1 MPSRTQRRRT
11 QRSIRGAQLSWPLIF
26 SSQRFTHS
34 SRGIWRDYCM
44 QICKRYTTQY
54 CVSLRNANVF
64 FMYVNLHN
72 IYSVSRLQR
81 RHLYFGRL
89 SISASVTV
97 ACAVALD
104 FFFLE
109 NALPPNSNNH
119 ILCFAT
125 KSRPLTI
132 AINRTIPTQTTVTSE
147 RQSITLW
154 QAILS
159 SHAESPSSASA
170 RHFLQAGV
178 PRCGCPQDT
187 TACAFDGSGP
197 K

>member
-1 MPSRTQRRRT
+1 MHSFPGLSFSPHNGSLTRVEAFGGTTVRYPRSTACPCAMQMNFSCMSIYITFTPSRGYNEDIFTSVGFQFRR
-11 QRSIRGAQLSWPLIF
+11 
-26 SSQRFTHS
+26 
-34 SRGIWRDYCM
+34 
-44 QICKRYTTQY
+44 
-54 CVSLRNANVF
+54 VSL
-64 FMYVNLHN
+64 LHA
-72 IYSVSRLQR
+72 LL
-81 RHLYFGRL
+81 H
-89 SISASVTV
+89 SI
-97 ACAVALD
+97 

-170 RHFLQAGV
+170 RHFFQAGV
-178 PRCGCPQDT
+178 PRCCGESASP
-187 TACAFDGSGP
+187 ACTFDGP
-197 K
+197 R